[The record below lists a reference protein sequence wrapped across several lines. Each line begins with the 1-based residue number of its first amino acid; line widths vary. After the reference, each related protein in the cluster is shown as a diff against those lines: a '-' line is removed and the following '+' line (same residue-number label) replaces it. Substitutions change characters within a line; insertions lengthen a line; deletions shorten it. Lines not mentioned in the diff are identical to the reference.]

1 MPQLSERVF
10 SLTGGRVL
18 LGNNVALDGVDFRLD
33 RGEFLV
39 LLGANG
45 SGKSTLVRALLGL
58 VPLAAGE
65 LTIFGKPLKRFRDRF
80 RIGYV
85 PQRFTA
91 AAGVPATVE
100 EVVLSGRAARSSFLR
115 GWSHE
120 DDAAARRA
128 IELVG
133 LDGKE
138 RASAAS
144 LSGGQQQR
152 ILIARALAAEPEV
165 LVLDEPVSG
174 VDIEHQHSF
183 SDTLVTLRN
192 EGLTVLLVAHELGSM
207 ADLVT
212 RAVVLDRGKVSYDG
226 PPLSHHGHQS
236 HSHHHDEGPLSM
248 GPLGHLS

>member
-1 MPQLSERVF
+1 MQQLDARVF

-18 LGNNVALDGVDFRLD
+18 LGNNVALDGVDFKLD

-65 LTIFGKPLKRFRDRF
+65 LSIFGTPLKRFRDRS

-100 EVVLSGRAARSSFLR
+100 EVVLSGRAAKSSFFR
-115 GWSHE
+115 AWSHE
-120 DDAAARRA
+120 DHAAARRA

-133 LDGKE
+133 LEGKE
-138 RASAAS
+138 RISAAS

-152 ILIARALAAEPEV
+152 TLIARALAAEPEV

-183 SDTLVTLRN
+183 SDTLVALLS
-192 EGLTVLLVAHELGSM
+192 EGVTVLLVAHELGSM
-207 ADLVT
+207 AELVT
-212 RAVVLDRGKVSYDG
+212 RAVVLDLGKVLYDG
-226 PPLSHHGHQS
+226 PPLPHHGHES
-236 HSHHHDEGPLSM
+236 HVHHHDEDPVSK
-248 GPLGHLS
+248 GPLGHLT